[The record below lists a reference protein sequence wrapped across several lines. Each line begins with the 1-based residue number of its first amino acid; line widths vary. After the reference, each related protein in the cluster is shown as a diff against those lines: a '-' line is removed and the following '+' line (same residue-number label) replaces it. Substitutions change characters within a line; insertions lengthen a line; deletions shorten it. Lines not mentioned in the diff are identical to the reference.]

1 MGRPTAAATAEATPE
16 RLLQAAEAI
25 FAAVGYGTAKLA
37 DIAGRAGIRRPS
49 LLYHFRSKEQLYAA
63 TVERAFARLR
73 AVLQSTMQAEG
84 EFADRLMST
93 VERYCE
99 FIGDE
104 PELSRLVLREL
115 LDEHGPGREILVRQI
130 VPLLDVV
137 ERWVRAESETADE
150 VPVRQAILMLA
161 SDVFLRS
168 AVGRLRET
176 LWGPEDRA
184 KDLARMLLL
193 SLPPTP
199 GAAEKGTGR

>member
-1 MGRPTAAATAEATPE
+1 MGRPSAAGAQAATPE

-49 LLYHFRSKEQLYAA
+49 LLYHFPSKEQLYAA

-73 AVLQSTMQAEG
+73 AALGSAMQAEG
-84 EFADRLMST
+84 EFSDRLMNT
-93 VERYCE
+93 VQRYCD
-99 FIGDE
+99 FVADE

-115 LDEHGPGREILVRQI
+115 LDEHGPGRVIVIRHI

-137 ERWVRAESETADE
+137 ERWIRSESGSATPEDA
-150 VPVRQAILMLA
+150 PVRQAILMIA

-168 AVGRLRET
+168 AVGPLRDQ
-176 LWGPEDRA
+176 LWGPQDRA
-184 KDLARMLLL
+184 RELAGMLF
-193 SLPPTP
+193 LPKTQ
-199 GAAEKGTGR
+199 E